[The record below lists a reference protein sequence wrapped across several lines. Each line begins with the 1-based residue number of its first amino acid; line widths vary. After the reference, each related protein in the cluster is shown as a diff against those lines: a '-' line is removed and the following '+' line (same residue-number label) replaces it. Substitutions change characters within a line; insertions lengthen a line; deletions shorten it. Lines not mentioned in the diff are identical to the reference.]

1 MKRKVVCSIMIAVSL
16 VLAVIAYVLLPD
28 KVVMQIGTDGQ
39 PSNMLPKLPA
49 VIIPVVITGFGAVS
63 YAVGDNEAKIRNIII
78 VVAGYAVAI
87 FSLVFNMFI

>member
-16 VLAVIAYVLLPD
+16 VLAVIAYVILPD
-28 KVVMQIGTDGQ
+28 KVVMQIGADGQ

-63 YAVGDNEAKIRNIII
+63 YAVGDNEAKVRNIII

>member
-1 MKRKVVCSIMIAVSL
+1 MKRKAVCSIMIAVSL
-16 VLAVIAYVLLPD
+16 VLAVIAYVILPD

-63 YAVGDNEAKIRNIII
+63 YAVGDNEAKVRNIII

>member
-16 VLAVIAYVLLPD
+16 VLAVIAYVILPD
-28 KVVMQIGTDGQ
+28 KVVMQIGADGQ

-63 YAVGDNEAKIRNIII
+63 YAVGDNEAKVRNIIV

>member
-1 MKRKVVCSIMIAVSL
+1 MKRKAVCSIMIAVSL
-16 VLAVIAYVLLPD
+16 VLAVIAYVILPD
-28 KVVMQIGTDGQ
+28 KVVMQIGADGQ

-63 YAVGDNEAKIRNIII
+63 YAVGDNEAKVRNIII

>member
-16 VLAVIAYVLLPD
+16 VLAVIAYVILPD
-28 KVVMQIGTDGQ
+28 KVVMQIGADGQ

-49 VIIPVVITGFGAVS
+49 VIIPVVITCFGAVS
-63 YAVGDNEAKIRNIII
+63 YAVGDNEAKVRNIII